1 MNKEKTYNLAD
12 LKVWDYFG
20 TALAV
25 IGKPVKHSKS
35 PIIHNFWIEK
45 YSLNASYNKLEVN
58 KTDISDLI
66 QEVREGKIQGFN
78 VTVPYKKIMMD
89 FVDEVEEQALR
100 SRAINTVY
108 RVKDKIIGA
117 NTDGIGFISSLK
129 KDLSFN
135 VNSNTNVMC
144 IGAGG
149 AAYGIVSSLIDLNPN
164 IIGIINRTKSSG
176 IKLIKHFKKFT
187 QSKQLFEVNNLGV
200 KVNNNINLLVNCT
213 SCGMNGKNPL
223 AIELTSMDKKSL
235 VYDIVYEPALTP
247 LMKMAVD
254 NDLQNTNGF
263 YMLARQAAES
273 FYRWFGIM
281 PEDSQINEI
290 IKILKK

>member
-1 MNKEKTYNLAD
+1 MKSKL
-12 LKVWDYFG
+12 F
-20 TALAV
+20 V
-25 IGKPVKHSKS
+25 IGKPIKHSKS

-176 IKLIKHFKKFT
+176 IKLIKHFKKLT

-281 PEDSQINEI
+281 PEDSQNNEI